1 MKKIDESVPSCDK
14 HIAEE
19 VSPTTPV
26 NNDIHITPQVATSL
40 PSRIELVRPI
50 YTQIS
55 DFCFDFDSEGILRH
69 VQTGETFSVKMT
81 STGPS
86 LKRQE
91 IIRAICTRL
100 IRQRLFA
107 INMESSQIPIP
118 GHPSQCM
125 RVLHSANFFTHKGPI
140 IILLQGGGVAQAGV
154 WAPRLLLH
162 PQHGLH
168 SGSQIDLVKKAHE
181 QGYAIAII
189 NANEHVPSEAE
200 MDAMETF
207 SNSAQPAF
215 DITKCIHFDPN
226 LKPSS
231 VNVNNHDVSIY
242 LTLPDH
248 SKKLILPMIDN
259 NFHQPGSSNSNLDNP
274 IFIVPCK
281 SSIEQDTKPESK
293 RLFQPCST
301 STSTPASSSSSALSW
316 LLTGSNSSSST
327 VQADPST
334 QSTPVCCMNST
345 YSTNKTC
352 LTAASVSD
360 TINTQAKPVCFT
372 NNASSLS
379 SSQPQRHAF
388 SVQLNNITSNNLI
401 QVTHGSSIT
410 SNDMNS
416 VNSSNCQPFV
426 NNSICIPN
434 AVDNSTVKKSP
445 VICRLSTTSSLPT
458 EPTTVDSSSS
468 PVDDKSRNFAKTRS
482 SNNDPKVSDVS
493 LEDRIYGIWRQ
504 LIPHCA
510 SKQILV
516 WAHQQGANA
525 FIHPFKPM
533 PDIFPGFLSSLS
545 TDSRKISSIPVSTN
559 KMHEKSD
566 GNCYSTNNQFEQVV
580 LPTIHNVSETLSDH
594 HYNCLNSIVHSDT
607 KMQIDK
613 HMELVD
619 NFSNGLKPPTLNTD
633 TILRHTCKKP
643 RLCTDLNESDPYHT
657 QVSRATIP
665 SNNNNNINNGICEKS
680 NIRFTRRRHLSA
692 GPILMTYKN
701 ENTTRKSVH
710 VLERAPEYEQLQ
722 PHVVTGVSAIPGEIE
737 EMRFKVSSG
746 RLWLDR
752 RIYGPW
758 RHHVTPEA
766 SRRAFRLSDDSD
778 LLNNS
783 SKKNTINSII
793 KQVDD
798 RLPATSG
805 NDADAILF
813 AKCGGVIPRSVGIW
827 SNKTSSD
834 EFLQLRLARAW
845 QRKAERMWREL
856 KSRVKAVVF
865 TDSADV
871 LDLPTVGVGW
881 GLCMLNEQNN
891 DSNELPSIYKPSIY
905 QDKLPEKVLQFREW
919 LSQNSVNYVAAN
931 LELGSRLNPQ
941 VDAQQQYAI
950 PILSSSTTEH
960 DLIPSTVIHHVFEF
974 FQTKLKL
981 SCPSKD
987 DEFTPCTEP
996 STVIMENSSSS
1007 ALLPSV
1013 H

>member
-1 MKKIDESVPSCDK
+1 MGTFRNFFSSFANFSK

-50 YTQIS
+50 YNQIS

-107 INMESSQIPIP
+107 IDMESSQC
-118 GHPSQCM
+118 PSLKQE
-125 RVLHSANFFTHKGPI
+125 VSEKLPQGFFYR
-140 IILLQGGGVAQAGV
+140 LCAAYFVA
-154 WAPRLLLH
+154 R
-162 PQHGLH
+162 
-168 SGSQIDLVKKAHE
+168 D
-181 QGYAIAII
+181 
-189 NANEHVPSEAE
+189 
-200 MDAMETF
+200 F
-207 SNSAQPAF
+207 R
-215 DITKCIHFDPN
+215 
-226 LKPSS
+226 
-231 VNVNNHDVSIY
+231 
-242 LTLPDH
+242 
-248 SKKLILPMIDN
+248 
-259 NFHQPGSSNSNLDNP
+259 FHLDNP

-327 VQADPST
+327 VQADPSI

-401 QVTHGSSIT
+401 QVTQGSSIT

-426 NNSICIPN
+426 NSSICIPN

-458 EPTTVDSSSS
+458 EPTTVDPSSSS

-619 NFSNGLKPPTLNTD
+619 NFSNGLNLLSKLANKKEAWSTLPGPHRHRNLQNVLDMCHITKPPTLNTD

-657 QVSRATIP
+657 QVSRATVP

-827 SNKTSSD
+827 SNKRSSD

-950 PILSSSTTEH
+950 PILSSSWWSLNMFVYV
-960 DLIPSTVIHHVFEF
+960 D
-974 FQTKLKL
+974 
-981 SCPSKD
+981 
-987 DEFTPCTEP
+987 
-996 STVIMENSSSS
+996 
-1007 ALLPSV
+1007 
-1013 H
+1013 